1 MTDSNDKL
9 RRDREGVGGREGE
22 DRKREFL
29 DKWEMSVKLCMYVF
43 TSTCIINIFL
53 LISSSTLG
61 ALSRLLVCLSVSLL
75 VCRSVIIT

>member
-29 DKWEMSVKLCMYVF
+29 DKWEMSVKLYVCMYEAHV
-43 TSTCIINIFL
+43 
-53 LISSSTLG
+53 
-61 ALSRLLVCLSVSLL
+61 
-75 VCRSVIIT
+75 